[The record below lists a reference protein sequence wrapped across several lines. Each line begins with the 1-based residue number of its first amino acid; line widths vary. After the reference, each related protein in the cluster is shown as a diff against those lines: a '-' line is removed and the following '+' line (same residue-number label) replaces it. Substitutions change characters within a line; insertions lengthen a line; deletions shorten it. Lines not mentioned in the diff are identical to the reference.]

1 MSTSQRCM
9 VIAALLIFAVFTFC
23 HGAEL
28 SLTWDAPEGGWPV
41 EAYRLYAS
49 SNTVPRAFVH
59 LLTTT
64 NLTATT
70 QTRDGETVYAVTAVY
85 ESDNSN
91 ELMTRQSPPVIVDVP
106 ALTGAWTA
114 STWAPGYYG
123 TNYLHDGNAAKG
135 TKAATFRPVL
145 PTAGQYDVALW
156 WPRER
161 AGYAWAGNV
170 PVDIVGDETNT
181 ITVNQRLG
189 GGAWAHIGTFGFT
202 AGTGGFVRIR
212 TTGATGGYVV
222 ADAVRF
228 SPVVTVVVVSNTA
241 AMTAPVVRE
250 AK

>member
-1 MSTSQRCM
+1 MSASQRCM
-9 VIAALLIFAVFTFC
+9 VIAALAVLIVHLC

-28 SLTWDAPEGGWPV
+28 ALTWDAPEGDWPV

-106 ALTGAWTA
+106 AITGPWTP
-114 STWAPGYYG
+114 STWAAGYYG

-135 TKAATFRPVL
+135 TKTATFRPVL
-145 PTAGQYDVALW
+145 LTAGQYDVALW

-161 AGYAWAGNV
+161 AGYAWVSNV

-181 ITVNQRLG
+181 VSVNQRQG
-189 GGAWAHIGTFGFT
+189 GGAWAYIGTFGFE
-202 AGTGGFVRIR
+202 AGTGGYVRIR
-212 TTGATGGYVV
+212 TTGTTGGYVV

-228 SPVVTVVVVSNTA
+228 SPVVSVVVSNQAA
-241 AMTAPVVRE
+241 AMAAPVVRE
-250 AK
+250 SK